1 MPRVGNSEGRA
12 ELCGRVALGR
22 AQGPAWRGDMSGHGV
37 TRCWCDRRYCQAGSG
52 EVRGEQG
59 AGFGVHFADRAAR
72 TARQLDRMAQ
82 WSLRRRSLGNEV
94 LMDLLSL

>member
-1 MPRVGNSEGRA
+1 MGNSEGRA

-37 TRCWCDRRYCQAGSG
+37 TRCWCDRRYCQAGAG

-72 TARQLDRMAQ
+72 TARQTAGQDG
-82 WSLRRRSLGNEV
+82 SVVTEKEKLGK
-94 LMDLLSL
+94 